1 VVLSA
6 DGQIESSTNA
16 GHPPRYETVL
26 PRENYESTSPVE
38 LRMFGPTKKARLGD
52 IALARSGDKG
62 SNINIGLFV
71 REEGAWPW
79 FRSFLTTGRMKQL
92 MAKDWSHEFFIERVE
107 FLRIWAVHFVIYG
120 CLGRGVSSSSRL
132 DSLGKGFADFIRDRV
147 VDVPQVLMHNCRSG
161 P

>member
-1 VVLSA
+1 
-6 DGQIESSTNA
+6 
-16 GHPPRYETVL
+16 
-26 PRENYESTSPVE
+26 
-38 LRMFGPTKKARLGD
+38 MFGPTKKARLGD

-92 MAKDWSHEFFIERVE
+92 MAKDWSDKFSIERVE
-107 FLRIWAVHFVIYG
+107 FPHIWAVHFVIYG

-132 DSLGKGFADFIRDRV
+132 DSLGKGFADFLRDRV